1 MGDMDRTKLIF
12 VDTCRNLVELGE
24 LSKEEYYRSEEY
36 DDICDLLDRL
46 EEYDNEQFKAE
57 LSRISKGLSDLI
69 G

>member
-1 MGDMDRTKLIF
+1 MGVTMGEMDRTKVIF
-12 VDTCRNLVELGE
+12 VDTCRNLVELGQ
-24 LSKEEYYRSEEY
+24 LSQEEY

-57 LSRISKGLSDLI
+57 LSRISKGLSDLV

>member
-1 MGDMDRTKLIF
+1 MGDMDRTKVIF

-24 LSKEEYYRSEEY
+24 LSKEEYY
-36 DDICDLLDRL
+36 DICDLLDRL

>member
-1 MGDMDRTKLIF
+1 MTWAILERTKLIF
-12 VDTCRNLVELGE
+12 IDTCRNLVELGQ
-24 LSKEEYYRSEEY
+24 LSQRRVLE
-36 DDICDLLDRL
+36 ICDLLDRL

>member
-24 LSKEEYYRSEEY
+24 LSKEEYY
-36 DDICDLLDRL
+36 DICDLLDRL
-46 EEYDNEQFKAE
+46 EEYDNEEFKAE
-57 LSRISKGLSDLI
+57 LRRISKGLSDLI